1 MRGNDSLTER
11 ERELTLTHS
20 LTQSQRQRAAE
31 PSHPSLTCPPA
42 TCSPAMPRDDV
53 KKSSKASKAKGEK
66 TKRSPSAYIIFASE
80 MRPTV
85 KAENPDATFGELG
98 KLLGAKWAAL
108 SDAEKA
114 VASFAFNSNGFL
126 ISNAALPE
134 EGRGRK
140 SLIGVYIRIHLP
152 QAPFANYF
160 EVASHPLLFA
170 RSHRRR
176 QNSLR

>member
-1 MRGNDSLTER
+1 
-11 ERELTLTHS
+11 
-20 LTQSQRQRAAE
+20 
-31 PSHPSLTCPPA
+31 
-42 TCSPAMPRDDV
+42 MPRDDV

-114 VASFAFNSNGFL
+114 VTSFAPASNGFL
-126 ISNAALPE
+126 ISNTALPE
-134 EGRGRK
+134 EGRGRQ
-140 SLIGVYIRIHLP
+140 SLSWSVHSNLSSAGAFCELFRDGLALP
-152 QAPFANYF
+152 PVRTILSP
-160 EVASHPLLFA
+160 ETK
-170 RSHRRR
+170 
-176 QNSLR
+176 